1 MQSWKAIVTEVSN
14 LVEKIH
20 QEPTLDQ
27 KRVKIAR
34 ILHL

>member
-1 MQSWKAIVTEVSN
+1 MQRWKAIVTEVSN
-14 LVEKIH
+14 LLGKIH

-27 KRVKIAR
+27 KRVKIAI